1 MDKNRVVRR
10 TALSSLFASVGSTSG
25 TKAAGKQGSRQMRF
39 LLRVTFW
46 LGVVLILLP
55 SGGSQP
61 LPKSQVSP
69 GEAFSAAS
77 AAVSDMQ
84 KFCVRQ
90 PAVCEVGSQTAVT
103 LGQRAQVGAKM
114 LYEFLHERFG
124 NDEAGATQPTGSLPA
139 KPSQHTLRPDDLSPP
154 WRGPNPRENARG

>member
-1 MDKNRVVRR
+1 MDKNRVLRR
-10 TALSSLFASVGSTSG
+10 TAFSRLFARVGSESG
-25 TKAAGKQGSRQMRF
+25 IKAAGKQGSRQMRF

-61 LPKSQVSP
+61 LPKSQVSA
-69 GEAFSAAS
+69 GEAFSAAR

-84 KFCVRQ
+84 QFCGRQ
-90 PAVCEVGSQTAVT
+90 PTVCEVGSQTAVT

-124 NDEAGATQPTGSLPA
+124 NDETAASQPTGSLPA
-139 KPSQHTLRPDDLSPP
+139 TKPSQHTLRPADLSPP
-154 WRGPNPRENARG
+154 WRGPHPREN

>member
-1 MDKNRVVRR
+1 KNRVLRR
-10 TALSSLFASVGSTSG
+10 TALSSLFASVGFISG
-25 TKAAGKQGSRQMRF
+25 TKGRGEAGVSSMRF

-114 LYEFLHERFG
+114 LYEFLHERF
-124 NDEAGATQPTGSLPA
+124 
-139 KPSQHTLRPDDLSPP
+139 
-154 WRGPNPRENARG
+154 